1 MKKRIVLSILAIMMV
16 AAVTACGNNK
26 TSGKSTTDTTT
37 TTAAAS
43 SDGTETYNVLTVKTD
58 WEEKGTITFSD
69 SGIDISGSGATAED
83 GVCTITEGGS
93 YTLTGTS
100 EDCSI
105 VINTEENVKLI
116 LNDVTL
122 TSTTGPV
129 IYGSQVKNL
138 YIEMA
143 EGTTNNLT
151 DSDTYAT
158 DSTTGEEIGKGVIS
172 CEDDV
177 VILGEGTLNITANHK
192 HGIVSDDKLYVE
204 SGIINITS
212 NGTDGMHANDLVCI
226 DGGNINITAASDL
239 IESEDVLVVTGG
251 EITGSSE
258 DEGIESKNAVYING
272 GTIDIKAED
281 DGINAATYLE
291 INDGSVT
298 VSTNRGDAL
307 DCNGNS
313 EGCITINGGTVY
325 ALGGGTPEGGI
336 DADNS
341 SAVINGG
348 TVVAVGDVNSPISD
362 TSKQTTVVYGS
373 FNANEKIEIKDSDGN
388 SLFAYTPEVSGNTMI
403 ISVAGLENGSS
414 YTVYAN
420 DEESISF
427 TVDSVVVEAG
437 GSANGMGG
445 MGGPGQ
451 GGGPGGNFGGGQ
463 GGGPG
468 GGQMERGQRPEGF
481 EGEPPEDLKQ
491 EAPSL

>member
-26 TSGKSTTDTTT
+26 TSSKSTTDTTT
-37 TTAAAS
+37 ATAAAS

-272 GTIDIKAED
+272 GTINITTAD
-281 DGINAATYLE
+281 DSLNASYYIE
-291 INDGSVT
+291 INDGEITVT
-298 VSTNRGDAL
+298 SEKGDAI
-307 DCNGNS
+307 DCNGNY
-313 EGCITINGGTVY
+313 EGCITINGGTINATGADV
-325 ALGGGTPEGGI
+325 PEGAI
-336 DADNS
+336 DADHAS
-341 SAVINGG
+341 VVINGG
-348 TVVAVGDVNSPISD
+348 TVNAEGGTNSQVIENGGEVNI
-362 TSKQTTVVYGS
+362 TGNT
-373 FNANEKIEIKDSDGN
+373 NAN
-388 SLFAYTPEVSGNTMI
+388 
-403 ISVAGLENGSS
+403 
-414 YTVYAN
+414 
-420 DEESISF
+420 
-427 TVDSVVVEAG
+427 
-437 GSANGMGG
+437 MGG
-445 MGGPGQ
+445 M
-451 GGGPGGNFGGGQ
+451 GGPGGNFGGGQ
-463 GGGPG
+463 GD
-468 GGQMERGQRPEGF
+468 GQMERGQRPEGF

-491 EAPSL
+491 ESPSL

>member
-26 TSGKSTTDTTT
+26 TSSKSTTDTITA
-37 TTAAAS
+37 TAAAS

-272 GTIDIKAED
+272 GTINITTAD
-281 DGINAATYLE
+281 DSLNASYYIE
-291 INDGSVT
+291 INDGEITVT
-298 VSTNRGDAL
+298 SEKGDAI
-307 DCNGNS
+307 DCNGNY
-313 EGCITINGGTVY
+313 EGCITINGGTINATGADV
-325 ALGGGTPEGGI
+325 PEGAI
-336 DADNS
+336 DADHAS
-341 SAVINGG
+341 VVINGG
-348 TVVAVGDVNSPISD
+348 TVNAEGGTNSQVIENGGEVNI
-362 TSKQTTVVYGS
+362 TGNT
-373 FNANEKIEIKDSDGN
+373 NAN
-388 SLFAYTPEVSGNTMI
+388 
-403 ISVAGLENGSS
+403 
-414 YTVYAN
+414 
-420 DEESISF
+420 
-427 TVDSVVVEAG
+427 
-437 GSANGMGG
+437 MGG
-445 MGGPGQ
+445 M
-451 GGGPGGNFGGGQ
+451 GGPGGNFGGGQ
-463 GGGPG
+463 GD
-468 GGQMERGQRPEGF
+468 GQMERGQRPEGF

-491 EAPSL
+491 EEPSL